1 MHRIPPHHEIKGART
16 WARDQLFFFLL
27 NFYIF
32 IFEHQVSEMLLQA

>member
-16 WARDQLFFFLL
+16 WACDQLFFLL